1 MCIVNDCEILC
12 SLQVNGTRLLN
23 TLCCIKCWVCL
34 KRVDEKGLTVKPF
47 EVWLKSFHIFLWSL
61 DQIASVKRGMREK
74 ILFKVI
80 YLFLNKETSWCTC
93 DWLPFFLLLGK
104 RKMRETLL
112 VSHWCASS
120 FGTEH
125 GNFQRHGC
133 LDVSVCR
140 WWSTDEHSHE
150 HGKNTLYCSPAQQIL
165 SQIDPPA
172 TQSHV
177 AWLISRV
184 SARVRN
190 VTSWA
195 IYVTA

>member
-1 MCIVNDCEILC
+1 MTGKCFAVCRQMAPD
-12 SLQVNGTRLLN
+12 VLN
-23 TLCCIKCWVCL
+23 TKYL
-34 KRVDEKGLTVKPF
+34 KGVDEKELIIEPF
-47 EVWLKSFHIFLWSL
+47 EIWVKNFHRFLWAL
-61 DQIASVKRGMREK
+61 GQIASVKRGMGEK
-74 ILFKVI
+74 ILCKIII
-80 YLFLNKETSWCTC
+80 YLFLNKELRWCTC

-125 GNFQRHGC
+125 GNSQCHCCMNFCVRKW
-133 LDVSVCR
+133 R
-140 WWSTDEHSHE
+140 STDEHSHE
-150 HGKNTLYCSPAQQIL
+150 DGKNTLYCSPAQQIL

-177 AWLISRV
+177 AWFISRV